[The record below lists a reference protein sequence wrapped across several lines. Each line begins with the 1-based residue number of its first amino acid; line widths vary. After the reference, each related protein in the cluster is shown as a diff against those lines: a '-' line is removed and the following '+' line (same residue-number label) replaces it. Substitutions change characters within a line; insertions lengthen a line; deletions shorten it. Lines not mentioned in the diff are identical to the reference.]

1 MKSKLGPM
9 NYRRKF
15 FKQMRFTQRYISII
29 YVKILSIK
37 KSNSC
42 FPGIYYLR
50 VINLETLLW
59 DCILNMDF
67 ATRNGD

>member
-1 MKSKLGPM
+1 
-9 NYRRKF
+9 
-15 FKQMRFTQRYISII
+15 MRFTQRYICII

-42 FPGIYYLR
+42 FPSKLLKGNKSG
-50 VINLETLLW
+50 NLAMGLYSKH
-59 DCILNMDF
+59 MDF

>member
-1 MKSKLGPM
+1 MK
-9 NYRRKF
+9 
-15 FKQMRFTQRYISII
+15 FTQRYICII

-42 FPGIYYLR
+42 FPGKLFKGKKSGYLAME
-50 VINLETLLW
+50 LYSKY
-59 DCILNMDF
+59 MDF